1 MSHRGS
7 QSGRLRN
14 RGRLRVPLGS
24 LLAMGVCMVAQALFK
39 KLEDEGSARGGVVF
53 ASEFVRDHNIAL
65 PPKLGL
71 AMKVVLD
78 ATDE

>member
-1 MSHRGS
+1 
-7 QSGRLRN
+7 
-14 RGRLRVPLGS
+14 
-24 LLAMGVCMVAQALFK
+24 MGVCMVAQALFE
-39 KLEDEGSARGGVVF
+39 KLDDEGLRKRGVVF
-53 ASEFVRDHNIAL
+53 ASEFVRDHIIAL